1 MKPATSAPF
10 LRACRREPTEYTP
23 VWLMRQA
30 GRFMAEYRA
39 LRARFG
45 FLELCKNPEA
55 AAEVTLLPVE
65 RLGVD
70 AAIIFADILL
80 PVEPMG
86 VGLEFAKGEGPV
98 IHRPVRGAA
107 DLAGLAD
114 VDPREATPFVFEAIQ
129 KVRKALSERVP
140 LIGFAGA
147 PFTVAS
153 YLIEGGASRE
163 YLHTKRLMHDDPS
176 TWHALMER
184 LVKVTVGYVNGQIA
198 AGAQAA
204 QLFDSWVGALS
215 PADYREFVLA
225 HTRAVIK
232 GLTPGVP
239 VIHFSTGSA
248 GLLELVREAGG
259 DVIGLDWRVDLADA
273 WKRVGYDVAG
283 QGDLDPAPPLPPA
296 RHRRPPHSPRADR
309 GGCAPLRG
317 DRRPLAA
324 ERADLQAG
332 ERTAAHAEAGGP
344 RSTRLCR
351 HEELAPVPAR
361 DAGGDERP
369 GPPPRARAHP
379 LVLSGRSVVGALP
392 GRRGGGPR
400 EGGAGSARGRVRS
413 RLVRPSALHRGGG
426 PPARPGPGGGR
437 PAGAGG
443 RARFFSFPPRPRG
456 G

>member
-80 PVEPMG
+80 PVEAMG

-176 TWHALMER
+176 TWQALMER

-198 AGAQAA
+198 AGAQAV
-204 QLFDSWVGALS
+204 QLFDSWVGTLS
-215 PADYREFVLA
+215 PADYREFVLP
-225 HTRAVIK
+225 HTRAVVK

-239 VIHFSTGSA
+239 VIHFGTGTA

-259 DVIGLDWRVDLADA
+259 DVIGLDWRVDLGDA
-273 WKRVGYDVAG
+273 WKRLGYDVAV
-283 QGDLDPAPPLPPA
+283 QGNLDPALLLAKPA
-296 RHRRPPHSPRADR
+296 EIKRHVRAILDR
-309 GGCAPLRG
+309 
-317 DRRPLAA
+317 AA
-324 ERADLQAG
+324 G
-332 ERTAAHAEAGGP
+332 
-344 RSTRLCR
+344 
-351 HEELAPVPAR
+351 
-361 DAGGDERP
+361 RP
-369 GPPPRARAHP
+369 GHIFN
-379 LVLSGRSVVGALP
+379 LGHGVLPETPVEHVIAMVEMVHELS
-392 GRRGGGPR
+392 RR
-400 EGGAGSARGRVRS
+400 
-413 RLVRPSALHRGGG
+413 
-426 PPARPGPGGGR
+426 
-437 PAGAGG
+437 
-443 RARFFSFPPRPRG
+443 
-456 G
+456 